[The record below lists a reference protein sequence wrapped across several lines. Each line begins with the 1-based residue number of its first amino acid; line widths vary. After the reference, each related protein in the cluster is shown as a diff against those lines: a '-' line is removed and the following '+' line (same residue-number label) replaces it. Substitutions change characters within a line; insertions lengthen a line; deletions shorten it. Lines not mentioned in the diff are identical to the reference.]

1 MGNGNDSRNSIHMY
15 IDDRLQAFVAH
26 QEATVIFVVHKQ
38 VFRQHCRAH
47 RITDNRTV
55 GITVR
60 IVILESPRIG
70 NLCPRSF
77 FASSQ
82 KILA

>member
-47 RITDNRTV
+47 RITDNRKNWNH
-55 GITVR
+55 GPDYR
-60 IVILESPRIG
+60 PRD
-70 NLCPRSF
+70 LR
-77 FASSQ
+77 A
-82 KILA
+82 